1 MKSEQIIK
9 VIIPARDEAA
19 SIALVVQ
26 GFLALRNELGGCL
39 VDEVIVSDN
48 GSKDNT
54 AILAQQAGARVVGE
68 PVAGYGRA
76 CLAAIAELGVCDWVL
91 FCDGDNAFDTDQA
104 LELLQ
109 AGKQADLVIGSRVL
123 GRREAGALTPPQ
135 IFGNHLAAF
144 LVSLFWG
151 VQMTDLGP
159 YRLIRKEA
167 LDYLRM
173 QDKTFGWTVEMQIK
187 AIQCGLVTQ
196 EVPVNTRRRL
206 GYSKI
211 SGTLR
216 GTVGAA
222 IGILGMIAKL
232 WWQQEKTRADY
243 QRVNKDA

>member
-1 MKSEQIIK
+1 MRMKQIIK

-19 SIALVVQ
+19 SIALVVE
-26 GFLALRNELGGCL
+26 GFLALR
-39 VDEVIVSDN
+39 DESGAVLIDQVIVSDN

-54 AILAQQAGARVVGE
+54 AALARQAGAHVVSE
-68 PVAGYGRA
+68 PIAGYGRA
-76 CLAAIAELGVCDWVL
+76 CLTAMAELGVCDWVL
-91 FCDGDNAFDTDQA
+91 FCDGDNAFETGQA
-104 LELLQ
+104 IELLK
-109 AGKQADLVIGSRVL
+109 ASKQADLVIGSRVL

-144 LVSLFWG
+144 LISLFWG

-173 QDKTFGWTVEMQIK
+173 QDEAFGWTVEMQIK
-187 AIQCGLVTQ
+187 AIQCGLVTH
-196 EVPVNTRRRL
+196 EVAVNTRCRL

-211 SGTLR
+211 SGTLK

-222 IGILGMIAKL
+222 IGIFGMIAKL
-232 WWQQEKTRADY
+232 WWQEEKTRANY
-243 QRVNKDA
+243 QRANKDA